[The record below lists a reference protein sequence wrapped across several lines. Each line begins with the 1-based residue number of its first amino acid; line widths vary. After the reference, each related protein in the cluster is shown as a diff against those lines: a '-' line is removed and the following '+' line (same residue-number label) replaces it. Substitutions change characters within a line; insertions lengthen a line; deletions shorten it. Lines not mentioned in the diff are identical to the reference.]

1 MTALAALAGLVLV
14 PVGAAF
20 SRGRRLFL
28 PLALSGVLLEVW
40 QIWPGAPGRLDA
52 SAHLGLSLTL
62 FSLVGLAAD
71 RLRQARLGGT
81 GGVSSG
87 SARIPGALAVGLA
100 AAVFLLSGY
109 RAGAVGPGTGSG
121 TGAGFEERVA
131 ADFREIRR
139 RLRRRPEGA
148 VFVPAALAERL
159 GGPDAV
165 AWRLVG
171 RVLAER
177 PEARGLAEFV
187 LTGSGAPE
195 SEERRTPGLLTPD
208 NREVFLHHRAA
219 FDGELDRLIAAAGAP
234 RIRGEYDLHL
244 DGGQVLYVREGCRPE
259 DREGLFVLHLDPADP
274 RDLPPPRR
282 QFGFENL
289 SFRFPDRALDLG
301 ERCVAR
307 VPLPGYPVRRFVI
320 ARHPGPRYEDWLW
333 YHEVRPDDAGS
344 GPPATI
350 EAEVEAEA
358 GPDAELDAE
367 LDQR

>member
-1 MTALAALAGLVLV
+1 MLPVTALATLAGLVLV

-87 SARIPGALAVGLA
+87 AARIPGALAVGLS
-100 AAVFLLSGY
+100 AAVFLLSGW

-131 ADFREIRR
+131 EDFREIRR

-187 LTGSGAPE
+187 LTGSGAPGAGK
-195 SEERRTPGLLTPD
+195 RRTPGLLTPD

-274 RDLPPPRR
+274 RDLPPHRR

-320 ARHPGPRYEDWLW
+320 ARHPGPRYADWLW
-333 YHEVRPDDAGS
+333 YHEVRPGDAGS
-344 GPPATI
+344 EAP
-350 EAEVEAEA
+350 AEVEAEA